1 MNCTP
6 IVRHHLT
13 FEVLFFMTKNSL
25 ELKIK
30 AVLPNKSLISQSIAS
45 HSFSIADKIKGA
57 GKYEI

>member
-1 MNCTP
+1 
-6 IVRHHLT
+6 
-13 FEVLFFMTKNSL
+13 MTKNSL